1 MQYQKEEIRAR
12 ILEAALAE
20 FEQHGFAGAQ
30 MRRMARRAR
39 VATGN
44 IYRYFK
50 NKEEIFDAIVQAG
63 YRDISA
69 LIFESHQLSKQN
81 RGDIRSIARHIASG
95 IMGVYSRHGRQLLV
109 VANKSSGSRH
119 EDFLE
124 TLTTMVAR
132 RIREELYS
140 GAGEGDDVLIHLIAS
155 GFVEGLFIILRSISD
170 IQRIEEL
177 INRMLIFYFQDI
189 ECRLGVTG

>member
-20 FEQHGFAGAQ
+20 FEQHGFARAR

-50 NKEEIFDAIVQAG
+50 NKEEIFDEIVQAG

-69 LIFESHQLSKQN
+69 LIFESHQLSKRT

-95 IMGVYSRHGRQLLV
+95 IMGVHSRHGRQLLV
-109 VANKSSGSRH
+109 VADKSSGSRH

-124 TLTTMVAR
+124 TLVAMVAR
-132 RIREELYS
+132 RIKEELYS
-140 GAGEGDDVLIHLIAS
+140 APGEGDDVLIHLVAS
-155 GFVEGLFIILRSISD
+155 GFVEGLFIILRSIPD
-170 IQRIEEL
+170 IERIEEL

-189 ECRLGVTG
+189 EGRLGVTD